1 MASLNV
7 ADKALAT
14 ATLVALLAG
23 TVELTDGGVNV
34 LVNVQVV
41 VTPADTTMAAVLADP
56 LVQLALV
63 GVQSAGKVSL
73 RL

>member
-14 ATLVALLAG
+14 ATPVALLAG

-41 VTPADTTMAAVLADP
+41 VTPADTKMAAVLADP
-56 LVQLALV
+56 LLQLALV
-63 GVQSAGKVSL
+63 GVQPAGKVSL
-73 RL
+73 TL